1 MEQRGRHVDADDG
14 PQAPPLEH
22 LAWTALFLLAG
33 VYLAPRRRTRC
44 RCEALLWN
52 LLERYPWLAGFS

>member
-1 MEQRGRHVDADDG
+1 MDADDG